1 MPRDEGLHRLKE
13 EKTDQSMI
21 ICVMIITSHQ
31 GHKCNFDRAASR
43 AYKKVNSTLV
53 LFTLTGIH
61 LHVTLGSLPSV
72 KPKV

>member
-13 EKTDQSMI
+13 EKTDESMI

-43 AYKKVNSTLV
+43 AYK
-53 LFTLTGIH
+53 
-61 LHVTLGSLPSV
+61 
-72 KPKV
+72 